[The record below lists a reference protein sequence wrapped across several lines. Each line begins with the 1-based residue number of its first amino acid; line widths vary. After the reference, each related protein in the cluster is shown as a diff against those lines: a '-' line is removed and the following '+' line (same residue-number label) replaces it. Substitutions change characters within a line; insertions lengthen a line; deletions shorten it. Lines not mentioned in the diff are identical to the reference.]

1 MPLERI
7 LLLNTVV
14 YWAWRTPV
22 LAVGGSAT
30 AFKERINRM
39 DRRSRL
45 LLSLLV
51 ALLAP
56 HAATGTTVHGNFLGI
71 NYDYLGVQ
79 ETSTFGD
86 PEPLFGAPIIV
97 GDSLVFSPTTFS
109 ASAAGAGGFDQ
120 TGAQLQATIDSTGTG
135 PIDQIFIDE
144 FGEVDLSGIGTG
156 ATGAF
161 ISMSGVVTVLETG
174 AGVPCIACQIPFVG
188 TFTPSDAG
196 ISVVRQRHVREQRG
210 RHDGYHGEEADDHHL
225 DYSRA
230 RDLRLAGRWCA
241 RIGPSSAWPTN
252 PTWARL
258 SRSELQVG
266 RSGPIAWDEAPPTRL
281 NH

>member
-1 MPLERI
+1 
-7 LLLNTVV
+7 
-14 YWAWRTPV
+14 
-22 LAVGGSAT
+22 
-30 AFKERINRM
+30 M

-174 AGVPCIACQIPFVG
+174 AGVPCISCQIGFTGVFSPSDLYGLPGDLGQTLFQGSVLVDVGAVYPDATLAFLSFDNDMFVSSEDGTTAIMEKKPTITISIIPEPG
-188 TFTPSDAG
+188 TFALLGGGVLGLALRARGRRT
-196 ISVVRQRHVREQRG
+196 QRG
-210 RHDGYHGEEADDHHL
+210 RD
-225 DYSRA
+225 
-230 RDLRLAGRWCA
+230 
-241 RIGPSSAWPTN
+241 
-252 PTWARL
+252 
-258 SRSELQVG
+258 
-266 RSGPIAWDEAPPTRL
+266 
-281 NH
+281 